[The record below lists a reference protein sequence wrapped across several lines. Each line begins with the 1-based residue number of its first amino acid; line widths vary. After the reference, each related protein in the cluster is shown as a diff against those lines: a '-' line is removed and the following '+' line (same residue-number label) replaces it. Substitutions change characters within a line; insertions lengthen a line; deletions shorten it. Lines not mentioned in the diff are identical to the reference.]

1 MNFVQI
7 PGRDAHATFAGFVFQ
22 VNVTILRWLGLHP
35 DQHLELEAGEDIDL
49 IRKAGTDVS
58 QDSRLLEQVKQLRKR
73 RLTLSSPDA
82 LEAVAHLCEHRKAN
96 PGANLAFRFLTT
108 TTLGRERRWKSAGTA
123 IDTWTKIQSGDLI
136 GPKRTTA
143 ISDLH
148 TFLSAC
154 RRPSSL
160 LKESWECLR
169 AILAQPDR
177 SEFSEMITSLDWATG
192 SGDHVAIE
200 NEILSLLESSEPSR
214 SPEAARR
221 IYHDLFAY
229 VCRLLTT
236 TGKKEL
242 TTALLAREIEAPTL
256 TSADLLAA
264 TRIRE
269 WIDNVDSVLAR
280 HEKEIQNLKA
290 RIPAERLKTFYE
302 PEISTEHSSRTG
314 PLFDYNQ
321 TLRGR
326 QNRLAELDAFLNNPV
341 QRIAVLPGRGGIGKT
356 KLLRDWSRAV
366 SDWKVLWVSQHGVWH
381 EGTAGEIPAIDTVV
395 VADDAHHYE
404 NLSKLISLVGSRPGE
419 PRLKL
424 VIATR
429 PSGNAYL
436 DELLS
441 RLADYSAVV
450 RFRTLRPLT
459 QTATVEIAK
468 EVLGPQFEHFA
479 NRLAEVS
486 KDTPLITVVGG
497 KLLARGQVSPDLL
510 VNDRDFQYAVFA
522 AFREELTRALPS
534 GGRQCNEL
542 LEVIAAVQPIN
553 DQQDEF
559 VPRAAVF
566 LSLRPD
572 QVRRGLT
579 SLEES
584 ELLTRAGEKL
594 RIVPDLLA
602 DYILGNASV
611 LDSGKATGFADAV
624 FAGFEEAYLS
634 NLLKNFAELDWR
646 VTQSGVESQLLDK
659 IWSSIRSRFR
669 TQDAADR
676 THFLSMAKGIVVFQP
691 DQVQQLIAIAMDEPV
706 PPVKKWGILRST
718 QEHVLTELP
727 ALLGATI
734 YHEKTAADAFAR
746 LWRLACHESEEVHG
760 PARRTLAQA
769 IGYDRYKNP
778 IYNERILTLTEQFAG
793 NLDAYDGDFTPLDL
807 MDELLNRE
815 IDTTEW
821 KGRSFSISAMP
832 VPYELIRPLRERAL
846 LVIDH
851 ALHSGEV
858 RIAVRAA
865 ASLGSVL
872 AEFHPKFRNGTTPE
886 EQTWQDDERLRVLD
900 LLRNRVEAGN
910 LPLQL
915 TWKIH
920 RCLRGVCKRST
931 QSSVVQDSA
940 ALLDRELP
948 HPDGFDLF
956 DLLCT
961 NEYEDNTEI
970 DGFSLPSPAR
980 REYQSASI
988 TALRTSHP
996 NTAAQVQYI
1005 EGLLR
1010 LAVDA
1015 SINPI
1020 SVDSVL
1026 SELCGDGA
1034 FLEALSEFA
1043 RSNQQSLLASVAGVA
1058 IRHWRRIDPVQYSH
1072 YGRVF
1077 AASQS
1082 VRIAG
1087 SVASAVSYGPLLEQ
1101 PIRSDL
1107 EILTVLAGHQEPYVL
1122 QPVFFGLRRLTKV
1135 SEFRAA
1141 AIALITSVRIDN
1153 YKFLA
1158 KEYCNIFGPYGISA
1172 SLLDQDGVKKM
1183 LANLV
1188 HVDELDRD
1196 AFGGFLAN
1204 VCGIAP
1210 LEIVSFFETRI
1221 QHAQALD
1228 DRGEDSDYDAIPSS
1242 FSWSTFSS
1250 VRVHP
1255 EYEQTLR
1262 SLIVVMK
1269 RYPAYDHE
1277 LRPIFWN
1284 IATTDVT
1291 TFSVLDEL
1299 LHTSDPDDAL
1309 LLLKL
1314 LSEAPKELAIRHPAF
1329 AIHILEQCSS
1339 HSEYLEG
1346 LATSRLK
1353 ANCFSAGGFQ
1363 AVQPGGTIYM
1373 GSGPSGEARTSV
1385 TSLLASLPPGS
1396 LAFKLYT
1403 EIANMS
1409 GPTFTGP
1416 VFPDLVEEFEDT
1428 EE

>member
-1 MNFVQI
+1 MNFIQI

-22 VNVTILRWLGLHP
+22 VNVTILRWLGLYP

-58 QDSRLLEQVKQLRKR
+58 QDSRLLEQVKQLRKQ
-73 RLTLSSPDA
+73 RLTLTSADA

-96 PGANLAFRFLTT
+96 PGANLTFRFLTT
-108 TTLGRERRWKSAGTA
+108 TTLGRERRWKGAGTA
-123 IDTWTKIQSGDLI
+123 IDTWARIQSGDLA
-136 GPKRTTA
+136 GPERTTA
-143 ISDLH
+143 ISNLH
-148 TFLSAC
+148 TFLSGC

-160 LKESWECLR
+160 SKGSWECLR

-177 SEFSEMITSLDWATG
+177 SQFTKLITSLDWATG

-200 NEILSLLESSEPSR
+200 NEILSLLKSSEPSR
-214 SPEAARR
+214 SPETARR
-221 IYHDLFAY
+221 IYRDLFAY
-229 VCRLLTT
+229 ICRLLTT
-236 TGKKEL
+236 AGKKQL
-242 TTALLAREIEAPTL
+242 TTALLAREIEDPTL

-264 TRIRE
+264 ARLRE
-269 WIDNVDSVLAR
+269 WIDDVDSVLAR
-280 HEKEIQNLKA
+280 HEKEIQELKA
-290 RIPAERLKTFYE
+290 RGPAERLRTFYE
-302 PEISTEHSSRTG
+302 PESSTEHFSRSG

-326 QNRLAELDAFLNNPV
+326 QNRLAELDAFVNHPV

-356 KLLRDWSRAV
+356 KLLRDWSRAI
-366 SDWKVLWVSQHGVWH
+366 SGWKVLWLSKHGVWH
-381 EGTAGEIPAIDTVV
+381 EGTAGEIPATDTVII
-395 VADDAHHYE
+395 ADDAHHYE
-404 NLSKLISLVGSRPGE
+404 YLNKLISLVGSRPGE

-441 RLADYSAVV
+441 RLADNSAVV
-450 RFRTLRPLT
+450 RFKTLRPLS
-459 QTATVEIAK
+459 QAATVEIAK
-468 EVLGPQFEHFA
+468 EMLGQQFEHLA

-497 KLLARGQVSPDLL
+497 KLLARGQVSPNLL
-510 VNDRDFQYAVFA
+510 VNDREFQHAVFT

-534 GGRQCNEL
+534 GGRQSSEL
-542 LEVIAAVQPIN
+542 LELIAAVQPID
-553 DQQDEF
+553 DQHDDF

-572 QVRRGLT
+572 QIRRGL
-579 SLEES
+579 SGLEEN
-584 ELLTRAGEKL
+584 ELLRRAGEKL

-602 DYILGNASV
+602 DYILGNASM
-611 LDSGKATGFADAV
+611 LDNGKATGFADAV

-646 VTQSGVESQLLDK
+646 VTQTGIESRLLDN
-659 IWSSIRSRFR
+659 IWSSVRSRFR
-669 TQDAADR
+669 MQDAANR
-676 THFLSMAKGIVVFQP
+676 RHFLSMAKGIAVFQP
-691 DQVQQLIAIAMDEPV
+691 EQVQQLIAVAMDEPV

-746 LWRLACHESEEVHG
+746 LWRLARHDSEEVHG
-760 PARRTLAQA
+760 PARRTLAEA

-778 IYNERILTLTEQFAG
+778 IYNERILTLAEQHAADL
-793 NLDAYDGDFTPLDL
+793 NAYDGGFTPLDL
-807 MDELLNRE
+807 MDELLDRE

-821 KGRSFSISAMP
+821 KGRSFSISAIP
-832 VPYELIRPLRERAL
+832 VPYELIRPLRERAF

-851 ALHSGEV
+851 ALYSGEP

-886 EQTWQDDERLRVLD
+886 EQAWQDAERFRVLD
-900 LLRNRVEAGN
+900 LLRKRVEAGD

-920 RCLRGVCKRST
+920 RVLRGVWKRST
-931 QSSVVQDSA
+931 QFSPLRDA
-940 ALLDRELP
+940 AELLDQELP
-948 HPDGFDLF
+948 QPDGFDLF

-961 NEYEDNTEI
+961 REYEDNTEI
-970 DGFSLPSPAR
+970 DGFSLPSAAR
-980 REYQSASI
+980 RAHQSASI
-988 TALRTSHP
+988 TALRASHP
-996 NTAAQVQYI
+996 NIEAQVQYI
-1005 EGLLR
+1005 EGLLH

-1015 SINPI
+1015 SIDPM

-1026 SELCGDGA
+1026 SELCGDRA
-1034 FLEALSEFA
+1034 FLEALSEFT

-1058 IRHWRRIDPVQYSH
+1058 IRHWRRINPVQYSQ

-1082 VRIAG
+1082 LRMAG
-1087 SVASAVSYGPLLEQ
+1087 SVASAVSCGPPLEEPMQ
-1101 PIRSDL
+1101 ADL
-1107 EILTVLAGHQEPYVL
+1107 EILTVLAGRPEPYVL
-1122 QPVFFGLRRLTKV
+1122 QPVFFGLRRLAKV

-1141 AIALITSVRIDN
+1141 AIALIIGVRIGN
-1153 YKFLA
+1153 HKFLA
-1158 KEYCNIFGPYGISA
+1158 KEYCNIFGPCGMSP
-1172 SLLDQDGVKKM
+1172 SLLDQTVVDKM

-1188 HVDELDRD
+1188 QVDELDHD

-1210 LEIVSFFETRI
+1210 LAIVSFFDARI
-1221 QHAQALD
+1221 QHAQTLD
-1228 DRGEDSDYDAIPSS
+1228 GRGEDTDYDAIPSS

-1255 EYEQTLR
+1255 DYEQTLHN
-1262 SLIVVMK
+1262 LVELMK
-1269 RYPAYDHE
+1269 RYPRYEHE
-1277 LRPIFWN
+1277 LSPIFWH

-1291 TFSVLDEL
+1291 TFTVLDEL

-1309 LLLKL
+1309 LSLKL
-1314 LSEAPKELAIRHPAF
+1314 LSEAPKCLAIHHPAF
-1329 AIHILEQCSS
+1329 AMHILEQCSC
-1339 HSEYLEG
+1339 HNERLEG
-1346 LATSRLK
+1346 LAISGLT

-1363 AVQPGGTIYM
+1363 AVQPGAPIYI
-1373 GSGPSGEARTSV
+1373 GSGPSDEAKRSV
-1385 TSLLASLPPGS
+1385 ASLLANLPPGS

-1403 EIANMS
+1403 EIVNMS
-1409 GPTFTGP
+1409 GPRYT
-1416 VFPDLVEEFEDT
+1416 VFPDPLEGLEDSEE
-1428 EE
+1428 